1 MISFSDAKRIA
12 HSLGKSRDEL
22 AREYDP
28 DSIVV
33 KALDEAVDNLWDDL
47 VKLNPQL
54 RQDNLNTNVSFK
66 YVYSEG
72 GALTYD

>member
-22 AREYDP
+22 VREYDP
-28 DSIVV
+28 DSTVLS
-33 KALDEAVDNLWDDL
+33 ALDEAVDNLWEDL

-66 YVYSEG
+66 YVYSDAG
-72 GALTYD
+72 SITYD